1 MLTELAYF
9 LYLSLIDLR
18 NMAKVVKKTTKKSV
32 GKINSEVVDAK
43 VTRGTSKV
51 AESPKSNKRLLIL
64 VAVIIGGGALL
75 FFGYR
80 IMVLGWVDQT
90 PLTRLGMYQQL
101 ESRYGKDMLEQMIT
115 ESLIA
120 NEAKNRRVSVSKEEL
135 VAEIKKL
142 EDQQGGADK
151 LDQALGFQG
160 MSRNDLEKQ
169 IGYQLMIKKMF
180 GQGITVSDEEVTQY
194 IESNKEQLGVVDD
207 KTKSAIKD
215 QLTMQKIGQ
224 AFNTWLTE
232 NKSGSRVVRYN

>member
-1 MLTELAYF
+1 
-9 LYLSLIDLR
+9 
-18 NMAKVVKKTTKKSV
+18 MAKVVKKTTKKSV
-32 GKINSEVVDAK
+32 TKANSEVEVIDPRI
-43 VTRGTSKV
+43 TRGSSKIV
-51 AESPKSNKRLLIL
+51 ESPKSNKRLLIL
-64 VAVIIGGGALL
+64 VAIIVGGGALL

-80 IMVLGWVDQT
+80 YMVLGWVDRT
-90 PLTRLGMYQQL
+90 PITRLEMYQQL

-120 NEAKNRRVSVSKEEL
+120 NEAKNRQVSVSKEEL
-135 VAEIKKL
+135 AAEIKKL

-160 MSRNDLEKQ
+160 MTRQDLEKQ

-180 GQGITVSDEEVTQY
+180 GQGVSVSDEEVTQY

-232 NKSGSRVVRYN
+232 NKSGKRVVRYN